1 MNEKKQPTNVPSRPE
16 RPERPEPKPIS
27 PPKPKDF
34 PQPERKIENPSKPWP
49 RG

>member
-1 MNEKKQPTNVPSRPE
+1 MTEKNQPTKGPSRPE
-16 RPERPEPKPIS
+16 RPAPKPPS